1 MREAP
6 AASAPHTVAPVRWT
20 LGLMREQVEGL
31 QHYSLGGL
39 SQWMPRAGIGWRHGR
54 VEYWSPDPDYLA
66 KQEHLLQVLAHVAAA
81 PRQVV
86 ALFLDEV
93 SYTAW
98 PDLAFEWSQSAPDP
112 LPHAQRQH
120 SPYRRMRVVGALDA
134 WTGQVQVLQNA
145 YIAGSVFADF
155 VERLARSYPQQQV
168 YLIWD
173 NWPVHRSQVV
183 LDVLAQHP
191 RLHAVGLP
199 TYSPWLNPI
208 EKLWR
213 KMRQEL
219 TAMHRL
225 AAEWKQL
232 QQQVQAFFA
241 QFATGSLD
249 LLRYVGLRGQG
260 KLATAL
266 RSP

>member
-1 MREAP
+1 MI
-6 AASAPHTVAPVRWT
+6 
-20 LGLMREQVEGL
+20 EQVEGL
-31 QHYSLGGL
+31 HDYSRGGL
-39 SQWMPRAGIGWRHGR
+39 SQWLRRADIEWRHGR
-54 VEYWSPDPDYLA
+54 VEYWSPDPDYLP
-66 KQEHLLQVLAHVAAA
+66 KQEQLLEVLRQVAAA
-81 PRQVV
+81 PGSIV
-86 ALFLDEV
+86 ALFIDEV

-98 PDLAFEWSQSAPDP
+98 PDLALKWNPAAPSP
-112 LPHAQRQH
+112 LPQAQRQH

-155 VERLARSYPQQQV
+155 VQRVARSYPDQQV

-191 RLHAVGLP
+191 RLHPVALP

-213 KMRQEL
+213 KMRQDL
-219 TAMHRL
+219 TALHQL

-232 QQQVQAFFA
+232 QQQVQDFFA
-241 QFATGSLD
+241 QFATGSVD